1 MSIQKIRTGFY
12 SDTALAI
19 FEAFA
24 DSWRYAAKYYTFH
37 VSKPDRTTFAN
48 MVFSRD
54 PSGEIVIT
62 SYGTSGTHFNK
73 WRNNDEA
80 CDWIAWHLKCVTYKG
95 FERAGD
101 KKHDNWDRS
110 NIAVADTID
119 SAFKRLANS
128 LGIRTEKDRFELH
141 MRENVRGISIPYFDV
156 TVKHVYAMYDVLRR
170 RKNIE
175 RKYDEAF
182 LSAIIGTE
190 ADPFTTEQETI
201 RRETIAQLQA
211 DLKSEKARLNK
222 ERDDVKYK
230 EVVRID
236 AEYNQKV
243 LDAEDETQRKINE
256 LNERFKRAREESAK
270 AAAEIAAAD
279 EVEELEDLSEVSD
292 LSLDI

>member
-12 SDTALAI
+12 SDQALAI
-19 FEAFA
+19 LEAFA
-24 DSWRYAAKYYTFH
+24 ESWRHAAKHYTFH
-37 VSKPDRTTFAN
+37 VSKPDRTTFDN

-62 SYGTSGTHFNK
+62 PYASSGTHFNK

-110 NIAVADTID
+110 NIKVADAID
-119 SAFKRLANS
+119 SAFDRLANNS
-128 LGIRTEKDRFELH
+128 GIRTEKDRWELH
-141 MRENVRGISIPYFDV
+141 MRENVRGISIPYFAV
-156 TVKHVYAMYDVLRR
+156 TVKHVYAVYDILRR

-211 DLKSEKARLNK
+211 DLKNEIARLNR
-222 ERDDVKYK
+222 EREDMKYK
-230 EVVRID
+230 ELTRID
-236 AEYNQKV
+236 KEYAMKV
-243 LDAEDETQRKINE
+243 LDAEAETERKIND

-270 AAAEIAAAD
+270 AAAEIAEAD

>member
-1 MSIQKIRTGFY
+1 MNIQKIRTGLY

-19 FEAFA
+19 LEAFA
-24 DSWRYAAKYYTFH
+24 ESWRYAAKYCTFH
-37 VSKPDRTTFAN
+37 VSKPDRFTFDN

-62 SYGTSGTHFNK
+62 SFVGAGTHFNK
-73 WRNNDEA
+73 WRNNNEA

-110 NIAVADTID
+110 NIKTADTID
-119 SAFKRLANS
+119 SAFDRLANNR
-128 LGIRTEKDRFELH
+128 GIRTKKDRYELH
-141 MRENVRGISIPYFDV
+141 MHENVRGISIPRFEV
-156 TVKHVYAMYDVLRR
+156 TVKHVYAVYDILHR

-190 ADPFTTEQETI
+190 ADPFTMEQETI
-201 RRETIAQLQA
+201 RRQTIAQLQA
-211 DLKSEKARLNK
+211 DLKNEKARLDK
-222 ERDDVKYK
+222 ERDAMKYK
-230 EVVRID
+230 EIERID
-236 AEYNQKV
+236 AEYKQKA
-243 LDAEDETQRKINE
+243 LDAEAETERKINE

-270 AAAEIAAAD
+270 AAAEIASAG
-279 EVEELEDLSEVSD
+279 EVEELDDLSEVSD